1 MFVLR
6 FLHLVTVGTSVF
18 RNAFAAASRDEGVLS
33 GFRDV
38 LERVVSGGG
47 LDSSVRGSGLFD
59 ALVSIV
65 YMDPKRYSAELN
77 AFISVIDYLGVSS
90 STHDIVLFASDTP
103 ESIWAAR
110 IIESAVKDYRLE
122 RENVVGDILVERV
135 DRLGMDFWPG
145 LTNLLSR
152 LVWHITRGKK
162 EGYDRILVNLTGGFK
177 PESAYSLLA
186 VNIAG
191 ADAAYYI
198 HEVSREPVILPL
210 FRVTPTSDT
219 CRLLEAVLSDKAIRS
234 KVIHDRME
242 EYGLLMGD
250 IPTPYAVKLAEILK
264 RYCI

>member
-1 MFVLR
+1 VFVLK

-18 RNAFAAASRDEGVLS
+18 RNALVAASRGVGVLS
-33 GFRDV
+33 GFKGV

-59 ALVSIV
+59 ALVSLV

-90 STHDIVLFASDTP
+90 FTHDIVLFASDTP
-103 ESIWAAR
+103 ESLWAAR
-110 IIESAVKDYRLE
+110 IIESAIRDYKLE
-122 RENVVGDILVERV
+122 RENVIRDIRVESV
-135 DRLGMDFWPG
+135 DQLGRDFWPG

-210 FRVTPTSDT
+210 FRVSPTSDT
-219 CRLLEAVLSDKAIRS
+219 CRLLEAVLSDREIRS
-234 KVIHDRME
+234 KVILERMK
-242 EYGLLMGD
+242 EYGLLVEG
-250 IPTPYAVKLAEILK
+250 IPTPYAVKLAELLQ
-264 RYCI
+264 RYCS